1 QVALAK
7 IAPVFQK
14 HNPSAPFDYQFVDA
28 EYGKK
33 FAAELRIGRL
43 AGFFAILAVFISC
56 LGLFGLASFMA
67 EQRTKEIG
75 IRKVLGASLG
85 NLWGLLSREFV
96 GLVLLSC
103 VLAAPIAYYY
113 LHGWLQ
119 QYEYRTE
126 ISGWVFAAA
135 AIGAL
140 GITLL
145 TVSYQALKAALLNP
159 VRSLK
164 SE

>member
-1 QVALAK
+1 MFYTMNRWGGNFAVLKLNPALSAQLALAK

-33 FAAELRIGRL
+33 FAAELRVGRL

-75 IRKVLGASLG
+75 ISRGKARKYRQNKQIRAGSVNFWQPIFSTFSLRSKGAG
-85 NLWGLLSREFV
+85 K
-96 GLVLLSC
+96 
-103 VLAAPIAYYY
+103 P
-113 LHGWLQ
+113 
-119 QYEYRTE
+119 
-126 ISGWVFAAA
+126 
-135 AIGAL
+135 
-140 GITLL
+140 
-145 TVSYQALKAALLNP
+145 
-159 VRSLK
+159 
-164 SE
+164 